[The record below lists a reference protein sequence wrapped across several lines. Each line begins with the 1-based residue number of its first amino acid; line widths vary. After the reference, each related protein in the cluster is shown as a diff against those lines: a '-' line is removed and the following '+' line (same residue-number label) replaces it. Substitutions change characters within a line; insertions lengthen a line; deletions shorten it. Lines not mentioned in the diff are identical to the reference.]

1 MQKKYL
7 TNYNSLIVQD
17 LWQAHNQILLIFL
30 LKEFIKLNVN
40 TDIII
45 KKCET
50 CGIKYKNCECCL
62 EYTSVKDDLIEY
74 KCLCCNMNYHKKFDE
89 NLRKNL
95 ANAYKFF
102 NQDIKKFILLLCLSL
117 QIHGWLGNFNETSL
131 PQKDDCYSPLN
142 MEDIT
147 DVDYTHAK

>member
-62 EYTSVKDDLIEY
+62 EYTSVKDDFIEY

-89 NLRKNL
+89 NLTKNF

-102 NQDIKKFILLLCLSL
+102 NQDIKKFILLLWK
-117 QIHGWLGNFNETSL
+117 GVY
-131 PQKDDCYSPLN
+131 PYKYMDDWEISMRHHHHIKMIFTVP
-142 MEDIT
+142 
-147 DVDYTHAK
+147 

>member
-1 MQKKYL
+1 M
-7 TNYNSLIVQD
+7 QD

-89 NLRKNL
+89 NLRKNF

-102 NQDIKKFILLLCLSL
+102 NQDIKKFILLL
-117 QIHGWLGNFNETSL
+117 
-131 PQKDDCYSPLN
+131 
-142 MEDIT
+142 
-147 DVDYTHAK
+147 